1 MSRQFT
7 ALRVIG
13 TILKIL
19 GWLALILGVLAAIAS
34 LFAGFT
40 FGDKLGIPRLAIG
53 GPLAGIAAFIV
64 ALVVAI
70 LNFLFF
76 YAAGEAVYLA
86 LCIEEN
92 TRRTAYLLQQQVVPP
107 ESTYQAASAPG
118 YRQ

>member
-7 ALRVIG
+7 ALRIIG

-19 GWLALILGVLAAIAS
+19 AWLALILGVLAAIGS
-34 LFAGFT
+34 IIAGFT
-40 FGDKLGIPRLAIG
+40 LGDELTIPGLDLG
-53 GPLAGIAAFIV
+53 GPIAGIATFIV
-64 ALVVAI
+64 ALVLAI
-70 LNFLFF
+70 LYFLFL

-92 TRRTAYLLQQQVVPP
+92 TRRTAYLLQQQGMPP
-107 ESTYQAASAPG
+107 EPAYQPPSAPG